1 MSEEGESNVTDR
13 DKIAELN
20 WYRRLQKAENVLIET
35 AITEEVEDC
44 LRNGKTFSNIV
55 QCNVL
60 WKTVNGKE
68 KLIEDLN
75 GKIQS
80 LLVSDTDLSN
90 ELAGSYK
97 IMSAVR
103 RLEFMLKIFMETKSD
118 EETRT
123 KSSNRT
129 GVKLPKFEIKI
140 FWRSI
145 RMGDI

>member
-1 MSEEGESNVTDR
+1 MSEEGEINVTDM

-20 WYRRLQKAENVLIET
+20 SYRRLRKAKSVLIET

-80 LLVSDTDLSN
+80 LLITDTQQIFV
-90 ELAGSYK
+90 G
-97 IMSAVR
+97 
-103 RLEFMLKIFMETKSD
+103 LEDVFKTPS
-118 EETRT
+118 
-123 KSSNRT
+123 
-129 GVKLPKFEIKI
+129 P
-140 FWRSI
+140 
-145 RMGDI
+145 

>member
-1 MSEEGESNVTDR
+1 MSEEREINMTDMN
-13 DKIAELN
+13 KIAELN
-20 WYRRLQKAENVLIET
+20 SYRRLQKAESVLIET
-35 AITEEVEDC
+35 AINEEVEDC
-44 LRNGKTFSNIV
+44 LKNGKGFSNIV
-55 QCNVL
+55 HCNAL
-60 WKTVNGKE
+60 LTTVNGKE